1 MIFWALLSL
10 LAFSVLSVR
19 VPLHRAPAKSRALP
33 ASSSLYNKQN
43 VTATQM
49 QYYGDIS
56 IGTPPQTISACFDT
70 GSSYIYVPSKACD
83 SCSGTARFDSSQSTS
98 FKSLGTPVTLQY
110 MIGKTYGT
118 LSSET
123 FSVGTSEGLMATGTS
138 FVLANRMEDSSTDAY
153 DGLVVRSIQG
163 FAFSP
168 LSDGVPTL
176 VDMLKQQGAISQRV
190 FSFYL
195 SITDFDSEEAD
206 TDSVCII
213 GEVDT
218 SYASGD
224 MIYIPLHDET
234 GFWNVKLDSI
244 SVGSSTIVSAVDV
257 AMLDTGTS
265 LMVGPESDLMSVID
279 ALNDVGSCQVD
290 SAGDIICEC
299 STHALSSYPDITF
312 TLGGHGFVVGPEDYF
327 YENGG
332 SCELLMAGNGED
344 EWILGDTFL
353 RRYYSVYDMDQ
364 RRVGLAEA
372 AGSSGVYLALA
383 LALFLY

>member
-1 MIFWALLSL
+1 M
-10 LAFSVLSVR
+10 
-19 VPLHRAPAKSRALP
+19 
-33 ASSSLYNKQN
+33 QN

-56 IGTPPQTISACFDT
+56 IGTPPQTISTCFDT
-70 GSSYIYVPSKACD
+70 GSSYIYIPSKACD
-83 SCSGTARFDSSQSTS
+83 SSCSGSARFDSSQSTS
-98 FKSLGTPVTLQY
+98 FKSLGSSKKLEY
-110 MIGKTYGT
+110 GIGTTYGT
-118 LSSET
+118 LSSDT
-123 FSVGTSEGLMATGTS
+123 FSIGTSEGLTATGTS
-138 FVLANRMEDSSTDAY
+138 FVLADRMEDSSTDAY

-163 FAFSP
+163 FAFSS

-176 VDMLKQQGAISQRV
+176 VDMLKQQGAISTRV

-195 SITDFDSEEAD
+195 SMTDFNSNQAD

-224 MIYIPLHDET
+224 LTYIPLYDET
-234 GFWNVKLDSI
+234 GFWSVQLNSI
-244 SVGSSTIVSAVDV
+244 SVGSSSIVSAVSA

-265 LMVGPESDLMSVID
+265 LMSGPESDFTSILD

-290 SAGDIICEC
+290 GSSGSVTCEC

-312 TLGGHGFVVGPEDYF
+312 TLGGQGFAVGPEDYF
-327 YENGG
+327 YESGG
-332 SCELLMAGNGED
+332 SCELLIDGSSED
-344 EWILGDTFL
+344 EWILGDSFL
-353 RRYYSVYDMDQ
+353 RRYYSVYDMEQ

-372 AGSSGVYLALA
+372 SGSSGVYLALA
-383 LALFLY
+383 LSLFLY